1 MHCLES
7 LIGLDDIRR
16 TKGFFISKHGLG
28 FESQGP
34 CHGWKW
40 RCSQG
45 SSGLLLDL
53 TGETIK
59 ALSFIEYEKMRS
71 WLHIGIEQT
80 SLLKKKIKIWA
91 W

>member
-7 LIGLDDIRR
+7 LIGLDDLR

-34 CHGWKW
+34 CHGWKR

-45 SSGLLLDL
+45 SRGLLLDL
-53 TGETIK
+53 AGETIR
-59 ALSFIEYEKMRS
+59 ALSFVEYGKMRS
-71 WLHIGIEQT
+71 WLHVGIEQA
-80 SLLKKKIKIWA
+80 SLFKKIKIWA